1 MSTINST
8 FVIAVH
14 DEILR
19 QTGVGREGGHLDKLE
34 SVLSRIDQQM
44 YYNQVDDLYEIA
56 AWYGI
61 AISKGHAF
69 VDGNKRTGLA
79 VMLTFL
85 EIQGVSIQDNTG
97 LDDLMVDIVESQ
109 STCTDVGNQ
118 EYSVDLNLI
127 ANYLLTKSLS

>member
-19 QTGVGREGGHLDKLE
+19 QAGVGREGCHLDKLE

-109 STCTDVGNQ
+109 DDHEILAQKVSDFLY
-118 EYSVDLNLI
+118 E
-127 ANYLLTKSLS
+127 LSEI